1 MGYGE
6 EVNTSDFDSDI
17 HGFDSHYPCLC
28 QVFCIR
34 WFESN
39 KGCYVPA
46 DKTKSNSYNKCVD
59 WDKTELK
66 LGILSKWNISGCV
79 YGLILNVL
87 EVVHSKTKTTNTNK
101 KGKKKYGKN

>member
-34 WFESN
+34 WFKSN
-39 KGCYVPA
+39 KGCYILA
-46 DKTKSNSYNKCVD
+46 DKTKSTGYEKCVD
-59 WDKTELK
+59 WDKTEIK
-66 LGILSKWNISGCV
+66 LGILSKMEYKWLCLWAYTECS
-79 YGLILNVL
+79 
-87 EVVHSKTKTTNTNK
+87 
-101 KGKKKYGKN
+101 